1 MEIREDLGPARRRSA
16 ALFLTALVLFGLLH
30 LRLAQLQL
38 VGGAHW
44 RRLAQNNQMR
54 IVPMP
59 CFRGRVYDRRGQVL
73 ADNRASWQ
81 LLLFPADARDLNRTL
96 LFLARLG
103 IASAAELHRRVDALG
118 PGTSSPLVLDEDL
131 TWGQVAR
138 IRAHQSDHPEL
149 SVVSGF
155 RRFYPLGPLAAHVV
169 GHLRMI
175 TRDELDRTPELGLN
189 ALVGAGGIEEQWNG
203 WLAGRDGQRWV
214 VVDAF
219 GQQLG
224 LVREEP
230 PRAGQDVTVT
240 LDAGLQQV
248 AADALADHAGA
259 VVALEASSGAV
270 RVLYSAPTFDP
281 NLFAGRLG
289 RAEWDAIRNDPFHPL
304 QNRCLQGGYPPGST
318 IKPFLAL
325 AGLSDG
331 LVSPQWGVGCTG
343 TVVLFGHPF
352 RCWRRGGH
360 GQVALQRGLEVS
372 CDTYYYLLGQ
382 RLGIDRIARWL
393 HAFGFGQPT
402 GLGFSAES
410 SGLVG
415 TPEWSRR
422 VRKQPWYAGDA
433 VSVSIGQGPILAT
446 PMQLARAFAAI
457 ANRGTLIRPRVV
469 GAPEATDRQPLGLA
483 SEHLDLVIRGLWDVV
498 HGDEGTARTLAG
510 LPAAGKTGT
519 AQVARLQEGVSVEE
533 LPLRLRHHALF
544 VGWAPEPA
552 PELVVAVL
560 VEHGGGGG
568 SVAAPVAEK
577 ILAAALGSR

>member
-1 MEIREDLGPARRRSA
+1 MEIREDLGPPRRRSA
-16 ALFLTALVLFGLLH
+16 VLFLAVLVAFGLLH
-30 LRLAQLQL
+30 ARLAQLQL
-38 VGGAHW
+38 LEGARW
-44 RRLAQNNQMR
+44 RSLAQNNQMR

-73 ADNRASWQ
+73 ADNHASWQ

-118 PGTSSPLVLDEDL
+118 PGPTSPLLLDEDL
-131 TWGQVAR
+131 TWNQVSR
-138 IRAHQSDHPEL
+138 IRTHQSDHPEL

-155 RRFYPLGPLAAHVV
+155 RRYYPLGPLAAHAV

-175 TRDELDRTPELGLN
+175 SREELETAPELGLN
-189 ALVGAGGIEEQWNG
+189 ALVGASGVEEQLNG

-230 PRAGQDVTVT
+230 ARAGQDVTVT

-248 AADALADHAGA
+248 AADALGAHAGA
-259 VVALEASSGAV
+259 VVALEPASGAL
-270 RVLYSAPTFDP
+270 RVLYSAPAFDP

-289 RAEWDAIRNDPFHPL
+289 RAEWDALRSDPLHPL

-325 AGLSDG
+325 AGLSED
-331 LVSPQWGVGCTG
+331 LISPQWGVNCTG

-360 GQVALQRGLEVS
+360 GGASLLRSLEVS

-393 HAFGFGQPT
+393 HNFGFGQPS
-402 GLGFSAES
+402 GLGFSAENP
-410 SGLVG
+410 GLVG

-433 VSVSIGQGPILAT
+433 VSVSIGQGPVLAT
-446 PMQLARAFAAI
+446 PIQLARGFAAI
-457 ANRGTLIRPRVV
+457 ANRGTLIPPRVV
-469 GAPEATDRQPLGLA
+469 GAADARDRRFLGLSA
-483 SEHLDLVIRGLWDVV
+483 EHLELVIRGLWNVV
-498 HGDEGTARTLAG
+498 HGGEGTARALAH

-519 AQVARLQEGVSVEE
+519 AQVARLQEGVRVEE
-533 LPLRLRHHALF
+533 LPLHLRHHALF
-544 VGWAPEPA
+544 VGWAPEPN
-552 PELVVAVL
+552 PDLVVAVL

-568 SVAAPVAEK
+568 SVAAPVAAK
-577 ILAAALGSR
+577 VLAAALANP